1 MKKLLN
7 ILIISMLLL
16 ILIFPTKVLA
26 TDIDELIGKGQNF
39 LSKGDPL
46 ENVIN
51 VDELQS
57 TSKNIYNLLLTIGI
71 AIAVIVGAI
80 LGIKIITAEVEEKAK
95 LKEMII
101 PYILGCV
108 IVFSA
113 FSIWKTIVQIGSNIE
128 QVTNEQFTEGEKWVA
143 NLYNTYG
150 NFIPLDG
157 NGNID
162 EKTSTNNIKDFIEKY
177 KNKYSSSSD
186 DYKKGMESRRK
197 NIFKAENR
205 KWYNAG
211 TTIEYNDTNGVL
223 LMENLMEYK
232 GDALAEIEDKQYYEY
247 YEYVES
253 LWDNFIKGVK
263 KELSD
268 GPGPVYVN

>member
-1 MKKLLN
+1 M
-7 ILIISMLLL
+7 
-16 ILIFPTKVLA
+16 LA

-51 VDELQS
+51 VNELQS

-113 FSIWKTIVQIGSNIE
+113 FSIWKTTVKIGSNIE
-128 QVTNEQFTEGEKWVA
+128 HVVKEQNEE
-143 NLYNTYG
+143 
-150 NFIPLDG
+150 
-157 NGNID
+157 
-162 EKTSTNNIKDFIEKY
+162 S
-177 KNKYSSSSD
+177 KND
-186 DYKKGMESRRK
+186 
-197 NIFKAENR
+197 
-205 KWYNAG
+205 
-211 TTIEYNDTNGVL
+211 
-223 LMENLMEYK
+223 
-232 GDALAEIEDKQYYEY
+232 
-247 YEYVES
+247 
-253 LWDNFIKGVK
+253 
-263 KELSD
+263 
-268 GPGPVYVN
+268 

>member
-128 QVTNEQFTEGEKWVA
+128 HGEGYSDEQFTEGEKWVA

-177 KNKYSSSSD
+177 KNKYSSSSNYYRD
-186 DYKKGMESRRK
+186 GMESRRK

-211 TTIEYNDTNGVL
+211 TTIEYDGMDEVL
-223 LMENLMEYK
+223 LMKNLMKYK
-232 GDALAEIEDKQYYEY
+232 RAALAEIEDSPYN
-247 YEYVES
+247 EYVES

-263 KELSD
+263 KEPFD
-268 GPGPVYVN
+268 GPVYVN

>member
-1 MKKLLN
+1 
-7 ILIISMLLL
+7 
-16 ILIFPTKVLA
+16 
-26 TDIDELIGKGQNF
+26 
-39 LSKGDPL
+39 
-46 ENVIN
+46 
-51 VDELQS
+51 
-57 TSKNIYNLLLTIGI
+57 
-71 AIAVIVGAI
+71 
-80 LGIKIITAEVEEKAK
+80 
-95 LKEMII
+95 
-101 PYILGCV
+101 
-108 IVFSA
+108 
-113 FSIWKTIVQIGSNIE
+113 
-128 QVTNEQFTEGEKWVA
+128 
-143 NLYNTYG
+143 
-150 NFIPLDG
+150 
-157 NGNID
+157 
-162 EKTSTNNIKDFIEKY
+162 
-177 KNKYSSSSD
+177 
-186 DYKKGMESRRK
+186 MESRRK

>member
-51 VDELQS
+51 VNELQS
-57 TSKNIYNLLLTIGI
+57 TSKKIYNLLLTIGI

-128 QVTNEQFTEGEKWVA
+128 HVVKEQNEE
-143 NLYNTYG
+143 
-150 NFIPLDG
+150 
-157 NGNID
+157 
-162 EKTSTNNIKDFIEKY
+162 S
-177 KNKYSSSSD
+177 KND
-186 DYKKGMESRRK
+186 
-197 NIFKAENR
+197 
-205 KWYNAG
+205 
-211 TTIEYNDTNGVL
+211 
-223 LMENLMEYK
+223 
-232 GDALAEIEDKQYYEY
+232 
-247 YEYVES
+247 
-253 LWDNFIKGVK
+253 
-263 KELSD
+263 
-268 GPGPVYVN
+268 

>member
-51 VDELQS
+51 VNELQS
-57 TSKNIYNLLLTIGI
+57 TSKKIYNLLLTIGI